1 VSTRSVPVSLILRA
15 LRPPVADRR
24 FWVVQGLVL
33 LIAIVHE
40 AIDITRVLSPFSG
53 TDIVPVALF
62 LIPVVYAALNFGLT
76 GSFATA
82 GLVTLLT
89 VPDTLLIPQEGGPW
103 PDLLQLVVID
113 VVALFVGHRVERER
127 LARELVELA
136 EDRFRALFDTNRAPI
151 LVVAAGGA
159 VADANPAA
167 RELFGSSVRGAHLP
181 VLLGP
186 AGAAIASG
194 GSVDE
199 VVVAGRTFRPRCTEV
214 TEASGRRLVQVVLQ
228 DVTEERRRQ
237 GRLKEYARSVTRGQE
252 EERRRIAQEI
262 HDEPVQELVQLLRLL
277 DIGADGAS
285 PATIGVI
292 AEARRVA
299 EGTMRSLRDL
309 ARGLRPPSLDDL
321 GLSATLRRLGAEFAE
336 RTAVE
341 AQVDVAGAGVRLDPD
356 VELGVFRIA
365 QEALRNVEHHAG
377 AHKVSLRLVLDPE
390 LRLTVTD
397 DGGGF
402 DAGERREGA
411 LGLLGMQERAQ
422 LLGGRLEVR
431 RRKGGGTVVDLE
443 LGPVPVR

>member
-1 VSTRSVPVSLILRA
+1 MSTRASTTHLILRA
-15 LRPPVADRR
+15 LRPPIADRR

-33 LIAIVHE
+33 VIAIVHE
-40 AIDITRVLSPFSG
+40 SIDITLVLSPFSG
-53 TDIVPVALF
+53 ADIVPVALF

-82 GLVTLLT
+82 GLVTVLT
-89 VPDTLLIPQEGGPW
+89 VLDTLLIPQEGGPW

-113 VVALFVGHRVERER
+113 VVAIFVGHRVERER
-127 LARELVELA
+127 VARQLAELA
-136 EDRFRALFDTNRAPI
+136 EDRFRALFETNRAPI
-151 LVVAAGGA
+151 LVVAADGA

-167 RELFGSSVRGAHLP
+167 RELFGTPGRGAHLP
-181 VLLGP
+181 ALLGL
-186 AGAAIASG
+186 AGAAIARG
-194 GSVDE
+194 ETVDE

-214 TEASGRRLVQVVLQ
+214 TEAGGRRLVQVVLQ

-237 GRLKEYARSVTRGQE
+237 GRLKEYARSVIRGHE

-262 HDEPVQELVQLLRLL
+262 HDEPVQELVHLLRLL
-277 DIGADGAS
+277 DIAPDRAA
-285 PATIGVI
+285 PATSGAI

-299 EGTMRSLRDL
+299 EQTMRSLRDM

-321 GLSATLRRLGAEFAE
+321 GLAATLRRLGTEFAE

-341 AQVDVAGAGVRLDPD
+341 AQVDVAAAGVRLDPD

-377 AHKVSLRLVLDPE
+377 AHTVSMRLVLDPAV
-390 LRLTVTD
+390 RLTVTD
-397 DGGGF
+397 DGRGF
-402 DAGERREGA
+402 DPGERREGA

-443 LGPVPVR
+443 LGPAPVR

>member
-1 VSTRSVPVSLILRA
+1 MSARTGSGRLIARA

-24 FWVVQGLVL
+24 FWVVQALVL
-33 LIAIVHE
+33 LIAVFHE
-40 AIDITRVLSPFSG
+40 AIDITGVLSPFSG

-76 GSFATA
+76 GAFATA

-89 VPDTLLIPQEGGPW
+89 VPDTLLVPQEGGPW

-113 VVALFVGHRVERER
+113 VVALFVGQRVERER
-127 LARELVELA
+127 AARALVDLA
-136 EDRFRALFDTNRAPI
+136 EDRFRALFQTNQSPI
-151 LVVAAGGA
+151 LVVAADGD

-167 RELFGSSVRGAHLP
+167 RELLGTSVPGARLRA
-181 VLLGP
+181 LLGP

-194 GSVDE
+194 EAVDE
-199 VVVAGRTFRPRCTEV
+199 VVLAGRTFRPRCTAV
-214 TEASGRRLVQVVLQ
+214 TEAGGRRLIQVVLQ

-237 GRLKEYARSVTRGQE
+237 GRLKEYARSVIRGHE

-262 HDEPVQELVQLLRLL
+262 HDDPVQELVQLLRLL
-277 DIGADGAS
+277 DIAPAAAP
-285 PATIGVI
+285 PATTLAI
-292 AEARRVA
+292 AEARHVA
-299 EGTMRSLRDL
+299 EKTMRSLRDM

-321 GLSATLRRLGAEFAE
+321 GLAATLRRLGAEFSE
-336 RTAVE
+336 RTAIE
-341 AQVDVAGAGVRLDPD
+341 TRVDVSGAGLRLDPD

-365 QEALRNVEHHAG
+365 QEALRNIEHHAG
-377 AHKVSLRLVLDPE
+377 AHQVSMRLVHDPA

-397 DGGGF
+397 DGAGF
-402 DAGERREGA
+402 DPGARREGA

-431 RRKGGGTVVDLE
+431 PRAGGGTVVDLD
-443 LGPVPVR
+443 LGPVAVR